1 MLNPTNCHVRS
12 LANVSLGDTEPV
24 VLEAAVDDHW
34 ESIANKGAQNS
45 ASSET
50 ISTDWNLEENVA
62 ANDAPDG
69 NGQDGDNVEEVC
81 TRQLVLEFRVRL
93 LLDEESEV
101 EPSANNNWHSQSD
114 PYQAE
119 NNGGTAAKLKCI
131 IQPLNG
137 VRNGDDGVHD
147 LNHAKDDD
155 AGLQREY
162 EAALVAVAARAVG
175 CALKVLLQVLHLLIH
190 LLFWFIIK
198 IWFADVK

>member
-1 MLNPTNCHVRS
+1 MLNPTNSHVRS
-12 LANVSLGDTEPV
+12 LGNVSLGDTEPV

-50 ISTDWNLEENVA
+50 ISTDWKLEENVA

-69 NGQDGDNVEEVC
+69 NGQDGDHVEKVC
-81 TRQLVLEFRVRL
+81 TWQLVLEFRVRL

-114 PYQAE
+114 IYQAE
-119 NNGGTAAKLKCI
+119 NNVGAGVKRKCI

-190 LLFWFIIK
+190 
-198 IWFADVK
+198 ARRNN